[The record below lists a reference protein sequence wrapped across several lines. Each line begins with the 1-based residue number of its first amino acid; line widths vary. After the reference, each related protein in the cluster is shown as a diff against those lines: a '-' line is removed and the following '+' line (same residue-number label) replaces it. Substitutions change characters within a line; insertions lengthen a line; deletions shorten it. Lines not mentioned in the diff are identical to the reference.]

1 MSEHTDVV
9 VIGSGAAGL
18 SAALAAA
25 VGGARVTVLEGSPH
39 WGGTTAVSGGQA
51 WVPDNHR
58 MAALGVSDDRA
69 EALTYL
75 LGRTEGREPELAT
88 AFVDA
93 APRMA
98 RFVEEHSPIEFTP
111 MSTPD
116 SFAEAP
122 GGRSAG
128 RNIEVAPV
136 ELGGLGRAEELFW
149 PAPYPMVLTNE
160 EVAGLGL
167 MTGGRLPQ
175 GLIEYRT
182 AAGQVTLGQ
191 GLIAG
196 LLHGCQAAGV
206 QLRKGQPVTGL
217 VMERGSVD
225 GVWCTPDEAIH
236 ADAVILACGGFEHD
250 HDLAEAKLHG
260 PFRHPV
266 SPPVNRGSAIRLAHQ
281 AGASFRH
288 LGEAW
293 SWPVRQGSTWPD
305 GSPRPEL
312 VLAERMLP
320 HVLWVNQ
327 AGRRFVN
334 ESSHNVALAFAETDP
349 ATGQPANLPAWAI
362 ADANFRTRYPFAG
375 AYPGQPL
382 PEHIHQADTL
392 PELAERLGIPAATLT
407 TTITE
412 FNTHAAQGTDPA
424 FGRGSFAYDR
434 HGGDPNAPHPNLGPL
449 TEPPFT
455 AMPVQAGLVGTK
467 GGPRVDAHARVLRW
481 DDSPINGLYAAGNAM
496 AAPIG
501 PGTVSAG
508 ATIGSALTWGW
519 IAGAT
524 TSGPHRT
531 PAVPR

>member
-1 MSEHTDVV
+1 MSESTDVV

-18 SAALAAA
+18 CAALAAA

-58 MAALGVSDDRA
+58 MAAFGVADDRA
-69 EALTYL
+69 DALTYL
-75 LGRTEGREPELAT
+75 LGRTAGREPELAT

-98 RFVEEHSPIEFTP
+98 RFVEAHSPIEFTP

-122 GGRSAG
+122 GGKPGG

-136 ELGGLGRAEELFW
+136 ELGGLGRADDLFW
-149 PAPYPMVLTNE
+149 PAAFPMVLTNE
-160 EVAGLGL
+160 EIAGLGL
-167 MTGGRLPQ
+167 MTGGQLPQ
-175 GLIEYRT
+175 GLIEYRMT
-182 AAGQVTLGQ
+182 TGQVTLGQ

-206 QLRKGQPVTGL
+206 QLRKGQPVSGLRLDGDWVTG
-217 VMERGSVD
+217 VR
-225 GVWCTPDEAIH
+225 TPYGELG

-250 HDLAEAKLHG
+250 AGLAERLLHG
-260 PFRHPV
+260 PYLHPV
-266 SPPVNRGSAIRLAHQ
+266 SPPVNRGAAIRLAAQ
-281 AGASFRH
+281 AGAAFAH

-293 SWPVRQGSTWPD
+293 SWPVRQGSTWAD

-312 VLAERMLP
+312 VLSERMLP
-320 HVLWVNQ
+320 HVIWVNQ

-334 ESSHNVALAFAETDP
+334 ESSHNVALAFAEADP
-349 ATGQPANLPAWAI
+349 VTGLPRNLPAWAI
-362 ADANFRTRYPFAG
+362 ADAHFRARYPFAG

-382 PEHIHQADTL
+382 PAHVRQADTL
-392 PELAERLGIPAATLT
+392 PELADQLGIPAATLT
-407 TTITE
+407 ATVTE
-412 FNTHAAQGTDPA
+412 FNTHAAQGADPA
-424 FGRGSFAYDR
+424 FARGAFAYDR
-434 HGGDPNAPHPNLGPL
+434 HGGDPGAPHPNLGPL
-449 TEPPFT
+449 TEPPFL

-481 DDSPINGLYAAGNAM
+481 DDSPITGLYAAGNAM
-496 AAPIG
+496 AAAIG

-519 IAGAT
+519 LAGAT

-531 PAVPR
+531 PAAPR